1 MSYRTKR
8 ILSESWVVLTNKIL
22 PVIALLNIILFLIK
36 SLFPK
41 LTLISDIFFI
51 SLIVMFFLLAIKI
64 ALGKKHIEIPIM
76 FEENLHVDNTLFT
89 RFMESNGI
97 TFDNKLVN
105 NDIQSLSIGLIKN
118 KNPRVSKE
126 PDDWKKAWNEMVENW
141 EDLEKQVRSKINKG
155 IGYIIFPHVPMA
167 LAFVLGASVNLR
179 RPIRL
184 YHFQEDSFYPVLK
197 IQSRNYFFPEKISDK
212 YKPPEIY
219 NNFDQNSS
227 TNNKKLDVYISI
239 GRHKV
244 DPIQYSQ
251 NCHYIILEYDN
262 LNPEIVWLPYVQH
275 IVKIVN
281 GLINKYKEVNIRLIT
296 PSVIA
301 FSLGMAFSRSQNITV
316 STFLDSN
323 YFQVFSL
330 KTIETEY
337 PLGSS
342 QKRLPF
348 S

>member
-1 MSYRTKR
+1 MSHKTKR
-8 ILSESWVVLTNKIL
+8 ILSEFSKELKNNVWVISIFSVIIGSIVIIFPGLTLLSNIFIAI
-22 PVIALLNIILFLIK
+22 VIA
-36 SLFPK
+36 
-41 LTLISDIFFI
+41 
-51 SLIVMFFLLAIKI
+51 MFFLLAIKI
-64 ALGKKHIEIPIM
+64 EFRKKHIEIPIM

-105 NDIQSLSIGLIKN
+105 NDIKSLSIGLSKN
-118 KNPRVSKE
+118 KNPRASKE
-126 PDDWKKAWNEMVENW
+126 PDDWKKAWNEMVESW
-141 EDLEKQVRSKINKG
+141 EDLEKQVRAKIDKG
-155 IGYIIFPHVPMA
+155 IGYIVFPHVPMA

-184 YHFQEDSFYPVLK
+184 YHFQEDSFYPVLR
-197 IQSRNYFFPEKISDK
+197 IQSRKYLFPENISDK
-212 YKPPEIY
+212 FEPPKIC
-219 NNFDQNSS
+219 NNFNQNSS

-239 GRHKV
+239 GRHRI
-244 DPIQYSQ
+244 DPVQYSQ
-251 NCHYIILEYDN
+251 NCHYIILKYDN
-262 LNPEIVWLPYVQH
+262 LNPKIVWLPYVQH

-281 GLINKYKEVNIRLIT
+281 GLINNYKEVNIRLIT

-301 FSLGMAFSRSQNITV
+301 FALGMAFSRSQYITV
-316 STFLDSN
+316 STHLDNN

-337 PLGSS
+337 PLDSE

>member
-1 MSYRTKR
+1 MSHKTKR
-8 ILSESWVVLTNKIL
+8 ILSEFSKELKNNVWVISIFSVIIGAIVIIFPGLTLLSNIFIAI
-22 PVIALLNIILFLIK
+22 VIA
-36 SLFPK
+36 
-41 LTLISDIFFI
+41 
-51 SLIVMFFLLAIKI
+51 MFFLLAIKI
-64 ALGKKHIEIPIM
+64 AFRKKHIEIPIM

-141 EDLEKQVRSKINKG
+141 EDLEKQVRSKIDKG
-155 IGYIIFPHVPMA
+155 IGYIVFPHVPMA

-197 IQSRNYFFPEKISDK
+197 IQSRKYFFPEKISDK
-212 YKPPEIY
+212 YKSPEIY
-219 NNFDQNSS
+219 NNFDHNSS

-244 DPIQYSQ
+244 DPFQYSQ

-316 STFLDSN
+316 STFLDNN

-342 QKRLPF
+342 KKRLPF

>member
-8 ILSESWVVLTNKIL
+8 ILSESWVELKNNFL
-22 PVIALLNIILFLIK
+22 PVIFFLNLILGFIIR
-36 SLFPK
+36 LFPK
-41 LTLISDIFFI
+41 LTLLSNIF
-51 SLIVMFFLLAIKI
+51 IVIAIAMFFFWAIKI
-64 ALGKKHIEIPIM
+64 ALRKKHIEIPIM
-76 FEENLHVDNTLFT
+76 FEENPHVDNTLFT

-97 TFDNKLVN
+97 TFDKRLVN
-105 NDIQSLSIGLIKN
+105 NDTKSLSIGFIKN
-118 KNPRVSKE
+118 KNLRASKE

-141 EDLEKQVRSKINKG
+141 EDLEKQVRAKIDKG
-155 IGYIIFPHVPMA
+155 IGYIVFPHVPIA

-184 YHFQEDSFYPVLK
+184 YHFQEDSFYPVLR
-197 IQSRNYFFPEKISDK
+197 IQSRKYLFPEKISDK
-212 YKPPEIY
+212 YEPPKID
-219 NNFDQNSS
+219 NNFKQDLL
-227 TNNKKLDVYISI
+227 TNVTKLDVYISI
-239 GRHKV
+239 GRHKI

-301 FSLGMAFSRSQNITV
+301 FALGMAFSRSQNITV
-316 STFLDSN
+316 STHLENN

-337 PLGSS
+337 PLDSE

>member
-1 MSYRTKR
+1 MSHKTKR
-8 ILSESWVVLTNKIL
+8 ILSEFSKELKNNVWVISIFSVIIGSIVIIFPGLTLLSNIFIAI
-22 PVIALLNIILFLIK
+22 VIA
-36 SLFPK
+36 
-41 LTLISDIFFI
+41 
-51 SLIVMFFLLAIKI
+51 MFFLLAIKI
-64 ALGKKHIEIPIM
+64 EFRKKHIEIPIM

-105 NDIQSLSIGLIKN
+105 NDIKSLSIGLSKN
-118 KNPRVSKE
+118 KNPRASKE
-126 PDDWKKAWNEMVENW
+126 PDDWKKAWNEMVESW
-141 EDLEKQVRSKINKG
+141 EDLEKQVRAKIDKG
-155 IGYIIFPHVPMA
+155 IGYIVFPHVPMA

-184 YHFQEDSFYPVLK
+184 YHFQEDSFYPVLR
-197 IQSRNYFFPEKISDK
+197 IQSRKYLFPENISDK
-212 YKPPEIY
+212 YEPPEIY

-227 TNNKKLDVYISI
+227 NNNKNLDVYISI
-239 GRHKV
+239 GRHKI
-244 DPIQYSQ
+244 DPIQYSR

-262 LNPEIVWLPYVQH
+262 LNPEIVWLPYVQQ

-281 GLINKYKEVNIRLIT
+281 KLISNYKKVNIRLIT

-301 FSLGMAFSRSQNITV
+301 FALGMAFSRSQNIAV
-316 STFLDSN
+316 STYIDNN

-337 PLGSS
+337 PLDSQ

>member
-8 ILSESWVVLTNKIL
+8 IFSDIWGALINKIL
-22 PVIALLNIILFLIK
+22 PVIALLNIILGVIIR
-36 SLFPK
+36 SFPK
-41 LTLISDIFFI
+41 LTLISDIFFL
-51 SLIVMFFLLAIKI
+51 SALVVFFLWVIKI
-64 ALGKKHIEIPIM
+64 ILQKKHIEIPIM
-76 FEENLHVDNTLFT
+76 FEENLLVDNTLFI
-89 RFMESNGI
+89 RFIESNGI

-105 NDIQSLSIGLIKN
+105 NDIKSLSIGLIDN
-118 KNPRVSKE
+118 KNPRASKE

-141 EDLEKQVRSKINKG
+141 EDLEKQVRAKIYKG
-155 IGYIIFPHVPMA
+155 IGYIVFPHVPMA
-167 LAFVLGASVNLR
+167 LAFVLGATVNLR

-184 YHFQEDSFYPVLK
+184 YHFQEDSFYPVLR
-197 IQSRNYFFPEKISDK
+197 IQSRKYLFTEKISDK
-212 YKPPEIY
+212 YEPPEIY

-239 GRHKV
+239 GRHKI

-251 NCHYIILEYDN
+251 NCHYIILEYNN

-281 GLINKYKEVNIRLIT
+281 GLINNYKEVNIRLIT

-301 FSLGMAFSRSQNITV
+301 FALGMAFSRSQNITV
-316 STFLDSN
+316 STYLDNN

-337 PLGSS
+337 PLDSE

>member
-1 MSYRTKR
+1 MSHKAKR
-8 ILSESWVVLTNKIL
+8 ILSEFSKELKNIVWIFSIFSVIIGAIVIIFPGLTLVSKI
-22 PVIALLNIILFLIK
+22 IIIIIILIV
-36 SLFPK
+36 
-41 LTLISDIFFI
+41 FI
-51 SLIVMFFLLAIKI
+51 WCIIIVLR
-64 ALGKKHIEIPIM
+64 KKHIEIPIM

-89 RFMESNGI
+89 RFIESNGI

-105 NDIQSLSIGLIKN
+105 NDIKSLSIGLSKN
-118 KNPRVSKE
+118 KNPRASKE
-126 PDDWKKAWNEMVENW
+126 PNDWKKASNEMVENW
-141 EDLEKQVRSKINKG
+141 EDLEKQVRAKIDKG
-155 IGYIIFPHVPMA
+155 IGYIVFPHVPMA

-184 YHFQEDSFYPVLK
+184 YHLQEDLFYPVLR
-197 IQSRNYFFPEKISDK
+197 IQSRKYLFPDKISDK
-212 YKPPEIY
+212 YEPPEIY
-219 NNFDQNSS
+219 NNFNQDSS
-227 TNNKKLDVYISI
+227 TNNIKLDVYISI
-239 GRHKV
+239 GRHKI

-251 NCHYIILEYDN
+251 NCHYIILKYDN

-281 GLINKYKEVNIRLIT
+281 ELINNYKEVNIRLIT

-301 FSLGMAFSRSQNITV
+301 FALGMAFSRSQNISV
-316 STFLDSN
+316 STYLDNN

-330 KTIETEY
+330 QTIEIEY
-337 PLGSS
+337 PLDSV

>member
-1 MSYRTKR
+1 MSNRTKR
-8 ILSESWVVLTNKIL
+8 ILSESWVVLINKIF
-22 PVIALLNIILFLIK
+22 PVIALLNIILFLVR

-41 LTLISDIFFI
+41 LTLISDIFFV
-51 SLIVMFFLLAIKI
+51 SVIVMFFFLAIKI
-64 ALGKKHIEIPIM
+64 VLGKKHIEIPIM
-76 FEENLHVDNTLFT
+76 FEENPHVDNTLFT

-105 NDIQSLSIGLIKN
+105 NDVKSLSIGLIEN
-118 KNPRVSKE
+118 KNPRASKE
-126 PDDWKKAWNEMVENW
+126 PENWKKAWNEMVKNW
-141 EDLEKQVRSKINKG
+141 EDLEKQVRTKIDKG
-155 IGYIIFPHVPMA
+155 VGYIVFPHVPMA

-184 YHFQEDSFYPVLK
+184 YHFQEDLFYPVLR
-197 IQSRNYFFPEKISDK
+197 IQSRKYLFPENISNK
-212 YKPPEIY
+212 YEPPDIY
-219 NNFDQNSS
+219 NNFNQNTS
-227 TNNKKLDVYISI
+227 TNNIKLDVYISI
-239 GRHKV
+239 GRHKI

-281 GLINKYKEVNIRLIT
+281 GLINNYKEVNIRLIT

-301 FSLGMAFSRSQNITV
+301 FALGMAFSRSQNITV
-316 STFLDSN
+316 STYLDNN

-337 PLGSS
+337 PLDSKR
-342 QKRLPF
+342 KRLPF

>member
-1 MSYRTKR
+1 MSHKAKR
-8 ILSESWVVLTNKIL
+8 ILSEFSKELKNIVWIFSIFSVIIGAIVIIFPGLTLVSKI
-22 PVIALLNIILFLIK
+22 IIIIIILIV
-36 SLFPK
+36 
-41 LTLISDIFFI
+41 FI
-51 SLIVMFFLLAIKI
+51 WCIIIVLR
-64 ALGKKHIEIPIM
+64 KKHIEIPIM

-89 RFMESNGI
+89 RFIESNGI

-105 NDIQSLSIGLIKN
+105 NDIKSLSIGLSKN
-118 KNPRVSKE
+118 KNPRASKE
-126 PDDWKKAWNEMVENW
+126 PNDWKKAWNEMVENW
-141 EDLEKQVRSKINKG
+141 EDLEKQVRAKIDKG
-155 IGYIIFPHVPMA
+155 IGYIVFPHVPMA

-184 YHFQEDSFYPVLK
+184 YHFQEDSFYPVLR
-197 IQSRNYFFPEKISDK
+197 IQSRKYLFPENISDK
-212 YKPPEIY
+212 YEPPKIY

-227 TNNKKLDVYISI
+227 ANNKKLDVYISI
-239 GRHKV
+239 GRHKI

-262 LNPEIVWLPYVQH
+262 LNPEIIWLPYVQH

-281 GLINKYKEVNIRLIT
+281 ELINNYKEVNIRLIT

-301 FSLGMAFSRSQNITV
+301 FALGMAFSRSQNISV
-316 STFLDSN
+316 STYLDNN

-330 KTIETEY
+330 QTIEIEY
-337 PLGSS
+337 PLDSV

>member
-1 MSYRTKR
+1 MSHKAKR
-8 ILSESWVVLTNKIL
+8 ILSELSKELKNNVWVISIFSVIIGAIVIIFPGLTLVSKI
-22 PVIALLNIILFLIK
+22 IICIIILIVLIWC
-36 SLFPK
+36 
-41 LTLISDIFFI
+41 I
-51 SLIVMFFLLAIKI
+51 IV
-64 ALGKKHIEIPIM
+64 ALRKKHIEIPIM
-76 FEENLHVDNTLFT
+76 FEENPHVDNTLFT
-89 RFMESNGI
+89 RFVESNGI

-105 NDIQSLSIGLIKN
+105 NDIKSLSIGLIKN
-118 KNPRVSKE
+118 KNPRASKE
-126 PDDWKKAWNEMVENW
+126 PDDWKKAWNEMVKNW
-141 EDLEKQVRSKINKG
+141 EDLEKQVRTKIDKG
-155 IGYIIFPHVPMA
+155 VGYIVFPHVPMA

-184 YHFQEDSFYPVLK
+184 YHFQEDLFYPVLG
-197 IQSRNYFFPEKISDK
+197 IQSRKYLFPENISHK
-212 YKPPEIY
+212 YEPPKIY

-227 TNNKKLDVYISI
+227 TNYKKLDVYISI
-239 GRHKV
+239 GRHKI

-251 NCHYIILEYDN
+251 NCYYIILKYDN
-262 LNPEIVWLPYVQH
+262 LNPEIAWLPYVQH

-281 GLINKYKEVNIRLIT
+281 GLINNYKEVNIRLIT

-301 FSLGMAFSRSQNITV
+301 FALGMAFSRSQNITV
-316 STFLDSN
+316 STYLDNN

-337 PLGSS
+337 PLDSE

>member
-1 MSYRTKR
+1 MSHKAKR
-8 ILSESWVVLTNKIL
+8 ILSEFSKELKNIVWIFSIFSVIIGAIVIIFPGLTLVSKI
-22 PVIALLNIILFLIK
+22 IIIIIILIV
-36 SLFPK
+36 
-41 LTLISDIFFI
+41 FI
-51 SLIVMFFLLAIKI
+51 WCIIIVLR
-64 ALGKKHIEIPIM
+64 KKHIEIPIM

-89 RFMESNGI
+89 RFIESNGI

-105 NDIQSLSIGLIKN
+105 NDIKSLSIGLSKN
-118 KNPRVSKE
+118 KNPRASKE
-126 PDDWKKAWNEMVENW
+126 PNDWKKAWNEMVENW
-141 EDLEKQVRSKINKG
+141 EDLEKQVRAKIDKG
-155 IGYIIFPHVPMA
+155 IGYIVFPHVPMA

-184 YHFQEDSFYPVLK
+184 YHFQEDSFYPVLR
-197 IQSRNYFFPEKISDK
+197 IQSRKYLFPENISDK
-212 YKPPEIY
+212 YEPPKIY

-227 TNNKKLDVYISI
+227 ANNKKLDVYISI
-239 GRHKV
+239 GRHKI

-281 GLINKYKEVNIRLIT
+281 ELINNYKEVNIRLIT

-301 FSLGMAFSRSQNITV
+301 FALGMAFSRSQNISV
-316 STFLDSN
+316 STYLDNN

-330 KTIETEY
+330 QTIEIEY
-337 PLGSS
+337 PLDSV

>member
-1 MSYRTKR
+1 MSHKAKR
-8 ILSESWVVLTNKIL
+8 ILSELSKELKNNVWVISIFSVIIGAIVIIFPGLTLVSKI
-22 PVIALLNIILFLIK
+22 IICTIILIVLIWC
-36 SLFPK
+36 
-41 LTLISDIFFI
+41 I
-51 SLIVMFFLLAIKI
+51 IV
-64 ALGKKHIEIPIM
+64 ALRKKHIEIPIM
-76 FEENLHVDNTLFT
+76 FEENPHVDNTLFT
-89 RFMESNGI
+89 RFVESNGI

-105 NDIQSLSIGLIKN
+105 NDIKSLSIGLIKN
-118 KNPRVSKE
+118 KNPRASKE
-126 PDDWKKAWNEMVENW
+126 PDDWKKAWNEMVKNW
-141 EDLEKQVRSKINKG
+141 EDLEKQVRAKIDKG
-155 IGYIIFPHVPMA
+155 VGYIVFPHVPMA
-167 LAFVLGASVNLR
+167 LAFVLGAAVNLR

-184 YHFQEDSFYPVLK
+184 CHLQEDLFYPVLR
-197 IQSRNYFFPEKISDK
+197 IQSRKYLFPDKISHK
-212 YKPPEIY
+212 YEPPEIY
-219 NNFDQNSS
+219 NNFNQNSS

-239 GRHKV
+239 GRHKI

-251 NCHYIILEYDN
+251 NCHYIILKYDN

-281 GLINKYKEVNIRLIT
+281 GLINNYKEVNIRLIT

-301 FSLGMAFSRSQNITV
+301 FALGMAFSRSQNITV
-316 STFLDSN
+316 STYLDNN

-337 PLGSS
+337 PLDSE

>member
-1 MSYRTKR
+1 MSYRTKS
-8 ILSESWVVLTNKIL
+8 ILSEFWRVLINKIL
-22 PVIALLNIILFLIK
+22 PAIVLIGIISGVIIVLFPNLTIGIYIFFAIVIA
-36 SLFPK
+36 
-41 LTLISDIFFI
+41 
-51 SLIVMFFLLAIKI
+51 MFFLLAIKI
-64 ALGKKHIEIPIM
+64 AFRKKHIEIPIM

-105 NDIQSLSIGLIKN
+105 NDIKSLSIGLIKN
-118 KNPRVSKE
+118 KNPRASKE
-126 PDDWKKAWNEMVENW
+126 PDDWKKAWNEMVKNW
-141 EDLEKQVRSKINKG
+141 EDLEKQVRAKIDKG
-155 IGYIIFPHVPMA
+155 VGYIILPHVPMA
-167 LAFVLGASVNLR
+167 LAFVLGAAVNLR

-184 YHFQEDSFYPVLK
+184 YHLQEDLFYPVLRV
-197 IQSRNYFFPEKISDK
+197 QSRKYLFPDKISYK
-212 YKPPEIY
+212 YEPPEIY
-219 NNFDQNSS
+219 NNFNQNSS

-239 GRHKV
+239 GRHKI

-251 NCHYIILEYDN
+251 NCHYMILEYDN
-262 LNPEIVWLPYVQH
+262 LNPKIDWLPYVQH

-281 GLINKYKEVNIRLIT
+281 GLINNYKEVNIRLIT

-301 FSLGMAFSRSQNITV
+301 FALGMACSRSQNITV
-316 STFLDSN
+316 STYLENN

-342 QKRLPF
+342 KKRLPF